1 MFFNRKLK
9 HMSKL
14 TQFISETR
22 TEMKRVSW
30 PTRKQTLNYTIV
42 VIAISLVVALLLGA
56 FDALFKEGLAKLLAL

>member
-1 MFFNRKLK
+1 
-9 HMSKL
+9 MSKL

>member
-1 MFFNRKLK
+1 MFFNRKPK